1 MSKIA
6 IVTGASRGIG
16 RATAVLLQKSGYQ
29 VHGTYNTGE
38 AEASELTEKFGIV
51 FHKVNLASRTDTKRL
66 AEELA
71 LLKPFAL
78 VNNAG
83 LLELDDWDNFSE
95 SQWDETLEVN
105 LSAVFVLS
113 QTIGTAILDG
123 GSVVNIASTDGLVGA
138 YDGIAYA
145 ASKAAL
151 MNLTKTMSLHLGKRN
166 IRTNAVAP
174 GWIDTGMASEVPAQ
188 TPQEMTPLGR
198 IGKPEEVANVV
209 EFLLSE
215 KASYINGATI
225 IVDGGLSNV
234 DYTLK
239 VEAGY

>member
-16 RATAVLLQKSGYQ
+16 RATAILLQESGYQ

-51 FHKVNLASRTDTKRL
+51 FHKVNLANRAETRKL

-113 QTIGTAILDG
+113 QTIGTAISDG
-123 GSVVNIASTDGLVGA
+123 GSVGNIASTDGLVGA

-151 MNLTKTMSLHLGKRN
+151 MN
-166 IRTNAVAP
+166 
-174 GWIDTGMASEVPAQ
+174 
-188 TPQEMTPLGR
+188 
-198 IGKPEEVANVV
+198 
-209 EFLLSE
+209 
-215 KASYINGATI
+215 
-225 IVDGGLSNV
+225 
-234 DYTLK
+234 
-239 VEAGY
+239 